1 MDNIVNDTKTFLR
14 DENIPPAKPLSIRLT
29 NHKINTG
36 VTEST
41 ALPDDSNLMGDL
53 DSTSDP
59 NMIASQEKS
68 NWTNSNQIFLE
79 QSSTIP
85 SSGILSDLDS
95 TKFYPIKD
103 DIESSGL
110 ELEQHGANGNKFQP
124 DLSKEPRIDKIQK
137 PLLPKNENGQNSKF
151 DVTDSSEL
159 SDGDKTIKTQPH
171 LIPTFY
177 TKKVQD
183 GLYTSSNDASILT
196 PSISITVVNNG
207 SSIKNP
213 VFQNNSGTLSNDAL
227 QGVTTAPLAISP
239 NDDNNSEN
247 ENTLSIS
254 QNSKCGKIGGAAIF
268 QAFGKLSQKLM
279 PNLVANWVTGQNG
292 QHQKNKQKR
301 ARIDVSGEFD
311 KEGTEPRIIAGMCN
325 LDVNTL
331 SIIVKFTRKNNEYI
345 FRLIDSIKF

>member
-14 DENIPPAKPLSIRLT
+14 EENIPPAKPLSIMLT

-41 ALPDDSNLMGDL
+41 VLTDDSNLMGDL

-79 QSSTIP
+79 QSSTTR
-85 SSGILSDLDS
+85 SSEILSDLDS
-95 TKFYPIKD
+95 TKFHPIKD
-103 DIESSGL
+103 DIEGSGL
-110 ELEQHGANGNKFQP
+110 RLEQHGEHGNRFQP

-137 PLLPKNENGQNSKF
+137 PLLPKNENGQILKF

-159 SDGDKTIKTQPH
+159 SEGDKTIKTQPH

-177 TKKVQD
+177 TKKVQE
-183 GLYTSSNDASILT
+183 GLYTSSNHSSVLT
-196 PSISITVVNNG
+196 PSISITVLNNG

-213 VFQNNSGTLSNDAL
+213 IFQNNSG
-227 QGVTTAPLAISP
+227 ISP
-239 NDDNNSEN
+239 NDDNNSAN

-301 ARIDVSGEFD
+301 ARIDISGEFD
-311 KEGTEPRIIAGMCN
+311 KEGTEPRIIAGMCI
-325 LDVNTL
+325 LCQL
-331 SIIVKFTRKNNEYI
+331 S
-345 FRLIDSIKF
+345 

>member
-14 DENIPPAKPLSIRLT
+14 DENIPPAKPLSIMLT

-36 VTEST
+36 ATEST
-41 ALPDDSNLMGDL
+41 VLTDDSNLMGDL

-227 QGVTTAPLAISP
+227 QGVATAPLAISP
-239 NDDNNSEN
+239 NDENNSEN

-331 SIIVKFTRKNNEYI
+331 SIIVKFTRKLTNSY
-345 FRLIDSIKF
+345 SGS